1 MWFVLE
7 VNIRA
12 LLAILAVQMGKGH
25 MDVVHY
31 PMQSAVVTIPIA
43 APVGTHV
50 MFLRA
55 LV

>member
-7 VNIRA
+7 VNTSV
-12 LLAILAVQMGKGH
+12 LLATLAAKMRKG

-31 PMQSAVVTIPIA
+31 PVQSAVVTVSIA
-43 APVGTHV
+43 APVDTHV
-50 MFLRA
+50 MFFRV

>member
-1 MWFVLE
+1 MWIALE
-7 VNIRA
+7 VNTSV
-12 LLAILAVQMGKGH
+12 LLATLAAKIRKGH

-31 PMQSAVVTIPIA
+31 PVQSAVVTVPIA

-50 MFLRA
+50 MFLRV